1 MPRGNDPLPGAS
13 RPRPTG
19 CALEAARTFFRHGGE
34 VIFVNCSHWTVEI
47 VECARAGM
55 PPGAPLQEHMGQC
68 PRCARCW
75 EDEHGLSA
83 QFRAMRAA
91 AELRLSESRREQV
104 MQEFDLAHRS
114 FIPASVKWL
123 LSAAA
128 VLLLTVAVGYGW
140 RNSRRPQA
148 MEASIETI
156 EDVADDNGFVA
167 IPYAPPLATGEFVR
181 VVETELQPIALAR
194 MGIYV
199 DEADSS
205 EIPAELLLGEDGF
218 PRAVRVIEET
228 QF

>member
-1 MPRGNDPLPGAS
+1 
-13 RPRPTG
+13 
-19 CALEAARTFFRHGGE
+19 
-34 VIFVNCSHWTVEI
+34 
-47 VECARAGM
+47 
-55 PPGAPLQEHMGQC
+55 
-68 PRCARCW
+68 
-75 EDEHGLSA
+75 
-83 QFRAMRAA
+83 
-91 AELRLSESRREQV
+91 
-104 MQEFDLAHRS
+104 MQEFNLAHQS

-140 RNSRRPQA
+140 RISQRPQA
-148 MEASIETI
+148 MEASVETL